1 MKAKL
6 PEVALFEETRGRLHD
21 NLAEMTVE
29 IHGTVASGWEP
40 LYEQFAF
47 NFAQR
52 GELGAS
58 VCVTHEDATVV
69 DLWAGDR
76 DTEGNPWLADT
87 VAVINS
93 CTKGGVALA
102 CHLLADR
109 GLLDFDAPVSE
120 IWPEFA
126 HGAKADVTTR
136 MMLNHTTGVAAFRDD
151 LPEGAAFD
159 WDYMCDRVAAEE
171 PWWEPGTRNGYHL
184 MSFGWVAGELV
195 RRASGRSLGAF
206 FREDVAEPAAADFW
220 IGLPPEEHHRVSPL
234 KQFRPG
240 KNEKFAAFTNAFLAD
255 PSGLQGRAWRNRGGA
270 KGDSPAVW
278 SAELGGGGG
287 IANARGLARIYK
299 TCATGEFV
307 GRSQLRR
314 MSSVSVGTECDAM
327 LLLPTRFSEG
337 FMLRMDNR
345 NARRGDRDSV
355 NVREGAFGHVGAGG
369 SIGFADP
376 QIGLSMGYVMN
387 QMGKSVLLDAR
398 GETLVDVAYECAT

>member
-1 MKAKL
+1 LRRQAGQ
-6 PEVALFEETRGRLHD
+6 GRD
-21 NLAEMTVE
+21 NLAGMTVE
-29 IHGTVASGWEP
+29 IHGTVAAGWEP
-40 LYEQFAF
+40 LHEQFAF
-47 NFAQR
+47 NFAHR

-58 VCVTHEDATVV
+58 VCATYEGRTVV

-76 DTEGNPWLADT
+76 DTDGNPWLVDT
-87 VAVINS
+87 IAVINS

-109 GLLDFDAPVSE
+109 GLLDLDAPVSE

-126 HGAKADVTTR
+126 HGAKAGVTTR

-151 LPEGAAFD
+151 LPGDSALD

-195 RRASGRSLGAF
+195 RRASGESLGTF
-206 FREDVAEPAAADFW
+206 FREEVAEPAGADFW
-220 IGLPPEEHHRVSPL
+220 IGLPAEEHHRVSPL
-234 KQFRPG
+234 RPFRPG
-240 KNEKFAAFTNAFLAD
+240 KNETFAAFTDAFLAD
-255 PSGLQGRAWRNRGGA
+255 PTGLQGRAWRNRGGA
-270 KGDSPAVW
+270 QGDSPEVW

-287 IANARGLARIYK
+287 IANARGLAKIYEP
-299 TCATGEFV
+299 CATGKFV
-307 GRSQLRR
+307 GASQMER
-314 MSSVSVGTECDAM
+314 MSRVSVGTERDAM

-337 FMLRMDNR
+337 FMLRMENR
-345 NARRGDRDSV
+345 TSRTGDQDSV
-355 NVREGAFGHVGAGG
+355 NIREGAFGHVGAGG

-376 QIGLSMGYVMN
+376 QLGLSMGYVMN

-398 GETLVDVAYECAT
+398 GEALVDAAYECAT